1 MNWDGGDRACRGR
14 GQSGSSLRRRSGF
27 PHAVRPASRL
37 SPTLWIAGTAA
48 KAPESLKVSLR
59 PSGTGRAPID
69 PSRSCRQ
76 PTTKPGPAFQPCGL
90 TDGKRPASSRPY
102 MGTGR
107 AASTHAVYP
116 QSARRS
122 LRLLHRISPQPFS
135 PRPPVTTP
143 AARLATYFHV
153 HLVSDSTGETLNAM
167 ARAVC
172 ARFDN
177 VLPIEHIYALVR
189 SQRQLDRA
197 LGDIEEAPGIVLHTI
212 VDDKLRQAL
221 EEGCRR
227 MSMLCI
233 PALDL
238 LVSAMSRYLGY
249 STTTRGGA
257 HLRLDNDYF
266 NRMDALNYA
275 IGHDDGQGGQ
285 DLEQADVILVGVSR
299 TSKTPT
305 CIYLAH
311 RGVRAG
317 NVPLVPGRPIPEK
330 LFDLKTTLVVVLTIS
345 PDRLIQIRRNRLLS
359 LKENRESTYIDVDA
373 VRDEIVQARRLY
385 ERQGWPVID
394 VTRRSVEEPAAAV
407 LNLLH
412 GGHGQ
417 IEVLGGWPR
426 SYWRPRA

>member
-1 MNWDGGDRACRGR
+1 MTT
-14 GQSGSSLRRRSGF
+14 
-27 PHAVRPASRL
+27 ASR
-37 SPTLWIAGTAA
+37 
-48 KAPESLKVSLR
+48 
-59 PSGTGRAPID
+59 
-69 PSRSCRQ
+69 
-76 PTTKPGPAFQPCGL
+76 F
-90 TDGKRPASSRPY
+90 
-102 MGTGR
+102 
-107 AASTHAVYP
+107 
-116 QSARRS
+116 
-122 LRLLHRISPQPFS
+122 
-135 PRPPVTTP
+135 
-143 AARLATYFHV
+143 ATYFHV

-189 SQRQLDRA
+189 SPRQLERA
-197 LGDIEEAPGIVLHTI
+197 LTDIEAAPGVVIHTI
-212 VDDKLRQAL
+212 VDDQLRSAL

-227 MSMLCI
+227 LDMTCI
-233 PALDL
+233 AALDP
-238 LVSAMSRYLGY
+238 LVSSLSRYLGA
-249 STTTRGGA
+249 SISRRVGA
-257 HLRLDNDYF
+257 QHNLDNDYF

-285 DLEQADVILVGVSR
+285 DLDQADVVLVGVSR

-311 RGVRAG
+311 RGVRAA
-317 NVPLVPGRPIPEK
+317 NVPLVPDRAVPEK
-330 LFDLKTTLVVVLTIS
+330 LLNLKHALIVGLTVS

-359 LKENRESTYIDVDA
+359 LKEDRASSYTDVDA

-394 VTRRSVEEPAAAV
+394 VTRRSVEETAASV

-417 IEVLGGWPR
+417 VEVLG
-426 SYWRPRA
+426 

>member
-1 MNWDGGDRACRGR
+1 M
-14 GQSGSSLRRRSGF
+14 
-27 PHAVRPASRL
+27 P
-37 SPTLWIAGTAA
+37 IAAQT
-48 KAPESLKVSLR
+48 
-59 PSGTGRAPID
+59 
-69 PSRSCRQ
+69 
-76 PTTKPGPAFQPCGL
+76 
-90 TDGKRPASSRPY
+90 
-102 MGTGR
+102 
-107 AASTHAVYP
+107 
-116 QSARRS
+116 
-122 LRLLHRISPQPFS
+122 
-135 PRPPVTTP
+135 
-143 AARLATYFHV
+143 RLATYFHV

-197 LGDIEEAPGIVLHTI
+197 LGDIEEAPGVVIHTI
-212 VDDKLRQAL
+212 VDPNLRSAL

-227 MSMLCI
+227 LDMPCI
-233 PALDL
+233 AALDP
-238 LVSAMSRYLGY
+238 LVSAMSRYLGA
-249 STTTRGGA
+249 STTSKIGA

-285 DLEQADVILVGVSR
+285 DLDQADVVLVGVSR

-311 RGVRAG
+311 RGVRAA
-317 NVPLVPGRPIPEK
+317 NVPLVPGRPLPER
-330 LFDLKTTLVVVLTIS
+330 LFQLKSALVVGLTIA

-359 LKENRESTYIDVDA
+359 LKENRESSYIDTDT

-394 VTRRSVEEPAAAV
+394 VTRRSVEETAAAV

-417 IEVLGGWPR
+417 VEVLG
-426 SYWRPRA
+426 